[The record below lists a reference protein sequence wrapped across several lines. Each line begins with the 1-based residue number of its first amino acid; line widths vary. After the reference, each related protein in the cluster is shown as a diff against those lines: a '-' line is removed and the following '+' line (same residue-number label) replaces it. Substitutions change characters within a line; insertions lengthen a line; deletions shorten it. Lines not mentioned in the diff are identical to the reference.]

1 MESQIQLLAQPP
13 VGAEELNDL
22 IVDSMQDIKA
32 KRIVKLD
39 LRHLKDT
46 PADFFIVCEGD
57 STTQVRAIAAN
68 VMRRVKTEGHIRPA
82 AKEGEQVARW
92 ICIDYYNTVVHVFY
106 RETRTFYEL
115 ESLWSDAVFTEYE
128 TL

>member
-57 STTQVRAIAAN
+57 STTQVRAIAGN
-68 VMRRVKTEGHIRPA
+68 VARRVKTEGHIRPA
-82 AKEGEQVARW
+82 AREGEQVARW

-106 RETRTFYEL
+106 RETRAFYEL

>member
-1 MESQIQLLAQPP
+1 MESQIQLLAEPP

-57 STTQVRAIAAN
+57 STTQVRAIAGN
-68 VMRRVKTEGHIRPA
+68 VARRVKTEGHIRPA
-82 AKEGEQVARW
+82 AREGEQVARQQR
-92 ICIDYYNTVVHVFY
+92 D
-106 RETRTFYEL
+106 REQRQNAAAAGFGIKAHRFRD
-115 ESLWSDAVFTEYE
+115 WSRR
-128 TL
+128 